1 MACAII
7 GTLMVIVF
15 PAVTKRILDE
25 VVTGH
30 HPERLL
36 PLLVVAAIAALLQNG
51 LNSLRLLLNNTFEQ
65 KVIFDLR
72 SDLYSHIQRPPLR
85 WFDNRA
91 TGDLMTRILEDVT
104 SVERVLIDGIEQ
116 GTVAVLQIIVV
127 LAGIDALHAVAAF
140 SRQDRRRLW
149 TLAIDLHYV
158 PYYGSRSTAGIVGG
172 QKKQG
177 TKFFHCYA
185 TAVLIHRRRRYAV
198 GLLSVSKGLK
208 PHEVVKTLLEQIRSR
223 GLCVGGVVLDAGFDS
238 GETILLLQ
246 EREVSYTVPLRRK
259 GKGTNR
265 RNTCYC
271 QPSGTLAT
279 MEWVTEKSRKPV
291 QTRVLVWQR
300 QEQSQAKVYAFSGW
314 GRATAVSEIRRAWL
328 GRRRYRE
335 RFGIETSYRQKNQ
348 SRGWTTSASAEY
360 RLLLEGLA
368 LVLRQVWVYLTQQ
381 IAKDRR
387 LRPSAWVSELSLVEM
402 LDWLVE
408 GIQTHYPQ
416 TRCITLANIVLTI
429 NAPL

>member
-1 MACAII
+1 MRPSYSTITPSVVHSLARSVLETAL
-7 GTLMVIVF
+7 GFQPHKQSVSLHQLLSLLLLVASTTKTLFAVARHYFHFSHETARRAVYTNLTTL
-15 PAVTKRILDE
+15 PALT
-25 VVTGH
+25 
-30 HPERLL
+30 ERL
-36 PLLVVAAIAALLQNG
+36 V
-51 LNSLRLLLNNTFEQ
+51 
-65 KVIFDLR
+65 
-72 SDLYSHIQRPPLR
+72 
-85 WFDNRA
+85 
-91 TGDLMTRILEDVT
+91 
-104 SVERVLIDGIEQ
+104 
-116 GTVAVLQIIVV
+116 
-127 LAGIDALHAVAAF
+127 DALHAVAAF

-314 GRATAVSEIRRAWL
+314 GQATAVSEIRRAWL